1 MVRMRL
7 VSEAYQEIKAADPNT
22 ALTMCALRRLVNS
35 GAVPTV
41 TSGRKKLV
49 NLDVLLAYLD
59 REGQAAEPSPDG
71 IGQVRP
77 IQPQ

>member
-7 VSEAYQEIKAADPNT
+7 ISEAYQEIKAADPNT

-35 GAVPTV
+35 GAIPVV
-41 TSGRKKLV
+41 LSGRKKLV

-59 REGQAAEPSPDG
+59 REGTPVTPSDNKG
-71 IGQVRP
+71 DIRP
-77 IQPQ
+77 ISVN